1 MEIFVCLLKTEDRN
15 GKLLFF
21 LLQTEMENRSAFPR
35 SADDNSNRRLLFQ
48 QMYPSMVKGVKSLF
62 VVERF

>member
-1 MEIFVCLLKTEDRN
+1 MEIFVCLLQTEDRN
-15 GKLLFF
+15 GKLQFVCCKQKRKTEVLF
-21 LLQTEMENRSAFPR
+21 LGRQMT
-35 SADDNSNRRLLFQ
+35 NSSRRLLFQ